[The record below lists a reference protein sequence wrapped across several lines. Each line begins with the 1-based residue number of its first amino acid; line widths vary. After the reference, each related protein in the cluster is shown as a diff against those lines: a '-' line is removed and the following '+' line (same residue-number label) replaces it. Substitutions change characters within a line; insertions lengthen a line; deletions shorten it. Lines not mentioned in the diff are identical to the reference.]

1 MYGGNMKLLEELNIE
16 PRDISLYERAFMHTS
31 YCNEN
36 NLKDS
41 YERLEFLGDKVIDLI
56 VSEYLYRHM
65 YIEEGEM
72 TKIRAAYV
80 CENALYEYALK
91 LNFNEYAKVG
101 KGEEASGGKF
111 RKAILADMFEAFV
124 GAVYLDQGLNIAKRF
139 VNNTIISNMNEN
151 NEYFKDYKSVFQ
163 EQVQTDNRCIEYV
176 VISESG
182 PSHDKTFTVEVRVD
196 GITFGKGIGSNK
208 KEAEQDAARDAL
220 EKQVK

>member
-182 PSHDKTFTVEVRVD
+182 PSHDKTFTVEVKVD